1 MYITMYTGNPTAG
14 ATDGTPVS
22 SMGSLTSP
30 IGAMVEAGQKVVVPC
45 AVRCVAGYIG
55 YVTLSTATRE
65 GSSYVSG
72 SDWIELSEDG
82 ENWGSSVQLMDVT
95 DTNKLFYVRI
105 AGGETGGADDT
116 GAIRCYAEVEED
128 E

>member
-45 AVRCVAGYIG
+45 AVRCVAGYVAG
-55 YVTLSTATRE
+55 VTLAAFTRE
-65 GSSYVSG
+65 GSSYSPG
-72 SDWIELSEDG
+72 STWIELSEDG
-82 ENWGSSVQLMDVT
+82 ENWSDSVTLINVVDV
-95 DTNKLFYVRI
+95 NKLFYVRI

-116 GAIRCYAEVEED
+116 GAIKCHAEVEED